1 MHIFRRLR
9 KANPSLWSQDLHT
22 YVVLRVLPLPSA
34 TNTGTS
40 QRTEYQT
47 LRLFGRQTHC
57 LNQANELGF
66 LSECLFV
73 ENQ

>member
-40 QRTEYQT
+40 QRTEFQT

-57 LNQANELGF
+57 LSS